1 MSIAGMIGALALLRP
16 IVTSASSSSAASV
29 QGRRHGEY
37 KVPGGKLVVADLGV
51 RDGRLADV
59 ILSGDFFLEPDEAL
73 GRISRAL
80 EGLPANATLAA
91 LVHAVEEA
99 RQDAVMVGFEPRSVG
114 LAVLRALG
122 RSSAWHDHRFELLD
136 TGPQHPDRQMA
147 LDEVIARQVGEGLRP
162 PTLRVW
168 EWASSSVIIGSF
180 QSLSNE
186 VDLEAAERH
195 GATVVRRI
203 SGGGAMFVEPG
214 NSITYSL
221 YVPSTLVEGM
231 SFADSYAF
239 LDAWVIRALRELG
252 VDASYQPL
260 NDIASPAGKIGG
272 AAQKRLASGAVLHH
286 VTMSY
291 DIDAEKMLDIIR
303 IGREKL
309 SDKGIKSAVKRVDP
323 IRRQTGLT
331 REKVI
336 EAMLGHFRDSY
347 GLTPVQVDQATL
359 AEAEALA
366 ESKYRDPEWLA
377 RVP

>member
-1 MSIAGMIGALALLRP
+1 M
-16 IVTSASSSSAASV
+16 TV
-29 QGRRHGEY
+29 Q
-37 KVPGGKLVVADLGV
+37 
-51 RDGRLADV
+51 DGRLADIV
-59 ILSGDFFLEPDEAL
+59 LSGDFFLEPDEAL
-73 GRISRAL
+73 GRISQAL
-80 EGLPANATLAA
+80 EGLSAEAPLAA
-91 LVHAVEEA
+91 LVQAVDEA
-99 RQDAVMVGFEPRSVG
+99 RADAVMVGFDPPAVG

-122 RSSAWHDHRFELLD
+122 RSTAWRDHAFELLD
-136 TGPQHPDRQMA
+136 TGRQHPHMQMA
-147 LDEVIARQVGEGLRP
+147 LDEVIARQVGAGTRP

-168 EWASSSVIIGSF
+168 DWASNAVIIGSF

-186 VDLEAAERH
+186 VDLAAAERH
-195 GATVVRRI
+195 EATVVRRI

-214 NSITYSL
+214 NTITYSL
-221 YVPSTLVEGM
+221 YVPATLVEGL
-231 SFADSYAF
+231 SFAESYAF

-252 VDASYQPL
+252 VDASYVPL

-291 DIDAEKMLDIIR
+291 DIDAAKMLDIIR

-323 IRRQTGLT
+323 IRSQTGLS

-347 GLTPVQVDQATL
+347 GLEPASLDADTR
-359 AEAEALA
+359 AEAEELA
-366 ESKYRDPEWLA
+366 AGKYRSDEWLR

>member
-1 MSIAGMIGALALLRP
+1 M
-16 IVTSASSSSAASV
+16 TSGSSEPEQRDAH
-29 QGRRHGEY
+29 RHGEY
-37 KVPGGKLVVADLGV
+37 KVPGGKLVVADLTV
-51 RDGRLADV
+51 REGRLSNV
-59 ILSGDFFLEPDEAL
+59 VLSGDFFLEPDEAL
-73 GRISRAL
+73 GRFSQAL
-80 EGLPANATLAA
+80 EGLPADATLAT
-91 LVHAVEEA
+91 LEQAVETA
-99 RQDAVMVGFEPRSVG
+99 RRDAVMVGFDPRAVG
-114 LAVLRALG
+114 LTVLRALG
-122 RSSAWHDHRFELLD
+122 RSSAWHDHRFEVLD
-136 TGPQHPDRQMA
+136 SGRQHPHMQMA
-147 LDEVIARQVGEGLRP
+147 LDEVLARQVGAGERA

-168 EWASSSVIIGSF
+168 EWASNSVIIGSF

-186 VDLEAAERH
+186 VDIEAAERH

-214 NSITYSL
+214 NTITYSL
-221 YVPSTLVEGM
+221 YVPTTLVEGM

-252 VDASYQPL
+252 VDASYVPL
-260 NDIASPAGKIGG
+260 NDIASPSGKIGG

-291 DIDAEKMLDIIR
+291 DIDAQKMLDIIR

-323 IRRQTGLT
+323 IRSQTGLP

-336 EAMLGHFRDSY
+336 EAMIEHFRASY
-347 GLTPVQVDQATL
+347 GLTPVQLDDATR
-359 AEAEALA
+359 AEAEELA
-366 ESKYRDPEWLA
+366 TSKYRDPQWLA